1 MHTNSK
7 GHKYLISRSNKEI
20 SSLLKSKILYAVL
33 SFYFTF
39 LSQFIYLVLDI
50 QQAPSL
56 ICRYGKVQLSK
67 IQLLPA
73 KRMNSKIPKPQ
84 NPSQPRWHLWKNYKN
99 FTRLY
104 STKEPF
110 QSVAKNQCRLL
121 LQVNTVQIILSIAV
135 ATVKLNSCFFRG
147 YNTSCA
153 SD

>member
-1 MHTNSK
+1 MRFSLFILLFFHSSSIWF
-7 GHKYLISRSNKEI
+7 LIFR
-20 SSLLKSKILYAVL
+20 
-33 SFYFTF
+33 
-39 LSQFIYLVLDI
+39 
-50 QQAPSL
+50 QAPSL

-67 IQLLPA
+67 IQSLPA

-84 NPSQPRWHLWKNYKN
+84 NPSHPRWHLWKNCKN

-121 LQVNTVQIILSIAV
+121 LQVMQVITVQIILSIAV